1 MSGSQIVGTWRDKTI
16 QAQIRRERSGE
27 GTALSLPIPR
37 AFFCITF
44 YCTTLHY
51 YLGDWNRRSL
61 GLHSIPLILVSC
73 SSRLAEA
80 FDGPFPKI
88 PAGCVRVVREVDL
101 QRDKLKLRENEQQ
114 KTRNLSRNND
124 AKRVE

>member
-1 MSGSQIVGTWRDKTI
+1 MSGSRIVGKWRELNNPSANKTPAI
-16 QAQIRRERSGE
+16 WGRDCSISPHPLRV
-27 GTALSLPIPR
+27 
-37 AFFCITF
+37 FWITF
-44 YCTTLHY
+44 YCTTVHHY
-51 YLGDWNRRSL
+51 LADWNRPPW

-73 SSRLAEA
+73 SSRPAEA